1 METNRLTKTCKHS
14 YSYATQ
20 YVSNMSANWMETN
33 EQMIAAVPFYCNEFG
48 ENWIESELN
57 LVWIESLK
65 EEESLVEINSIQLN
79 VCCGMEEEEE
89 EEGGNGKDL
98 CYICNVNRLT
108 FAVSS

>member
-1 METNRLTKTCKHS
+1 M
-14 YSYATQ
+14 
-20 YVSNMSANWMETN
+20 
-33 EQMIAAVPFYCNEFG
+33 
-48 ENWIESELN
+48 
-57 LVWIESLK
+57 
-65 EEESLVEINSIQLN
+65 EINSIQLN